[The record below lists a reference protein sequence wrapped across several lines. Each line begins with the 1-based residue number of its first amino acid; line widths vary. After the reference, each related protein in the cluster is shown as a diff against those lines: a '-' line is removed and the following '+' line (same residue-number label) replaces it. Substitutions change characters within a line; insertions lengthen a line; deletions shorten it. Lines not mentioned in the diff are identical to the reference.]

1 MKVRGLQIGIEV
13 LVFADMV
20 VEEDSAMVVV
30 AEDGVVQEVVKVV
43 GVTDVTEV
51 V

>member
-1 MKVRGLQIGIEV
+1 MKLKDLQIGMDV
-13 LVFADMV
+13 LVFAEMLVD
-20 VEEDSAMVVV
+20 EDSAMVVA